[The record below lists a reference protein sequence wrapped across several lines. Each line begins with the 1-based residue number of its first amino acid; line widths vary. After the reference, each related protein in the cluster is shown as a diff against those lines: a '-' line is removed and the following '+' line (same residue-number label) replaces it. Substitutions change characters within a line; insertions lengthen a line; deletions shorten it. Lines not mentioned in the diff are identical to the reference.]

1 MSPRVSW
8 PLPQNLRFFPG
19 PGNFA
24 TGSNPLALLLGAGSQ
39 DALFVGHSAEDVFF
53 HILFSHYL
61 HVVRE
66 NGKNHFLIAEK
77 SEPAFLP
84 HLGCFAKPLPSGMI
98 TREILEKSL
107 NPRISL
113 LSLPWADPLT
123 GIIHP
128 MHEIAEFCRAH
139 DILLHVDA
147 TAVIGRID
155 FRIQDINPDYFSFE
169 NGIFTKQPFYLPPVS
184 SDLLTALTKS
194 VEQKLISFDRTVTEV
209 ARLRDMLESA
219 MDDAPFKSFERVP
232 DIAVL
237 SFAHTHSDLLRF
249 LLHQRS
255 MASHAVDD
263 HTISLRLAPTIE
275 EAHILDLIT
284 ILKECVHE
292 HS

>member
-1 MSPRVSW
+1 M
-8 PLPQNLRFFPG
+8 
-19 PGNFA
+19 
-24 TGSNPLALLLGAGSQ
+24 SNPLALLLGAGSQ
-39 DALFVGHSAEDVFF
+39 DALYVGHSAEDVFF

-66 NGKNHFLIAEK
+66 NGKNHFLIAGK

-84 HLGCFAKPLPSGMI
+84 HLGCFAKPLPSGII

-147 TAVIGRID
+147 TAIIGRLD
-155 FRIQDINPDYFSFE
+155 FRIQDIGPDYFSFE
-169 NGIFTKQPFYLPPVS
+169 NGIFTKQPLYLPPVA
-184 SDLLTALTKS
+184 SDLLTILTKS
-194 VEQKLISFDRTVTEV
+194 IEQKLFHFDRTVTEV
-209 ARLRDMLESA
+209 ARLRDMLEEGMSPLA
-219 MDDAPFKSFERVP
+219 DLPLKSLERVP

-237 SFAHTHSDLLRF
+237 SFPHTHSDVLRF

-255 MASHAVDD
+255 IASHTVDD
-263 HTISLRLAPTIE
+263 HTVSLRLAPTIE
-275 EAHILDLIT
+275 EAHIQDLIGV
-284 ILKECVHE
+284 LKECLHE
-292 HS
+292 HP